1 MSNTEL
7 HNKLAIFSLPR
18 LRRGGCIE
26 LHFGTVL
33 RTLSPRLLAVTK
45 LGCKLGQ
52 NNATEQSDIAA
63 TQSHYKPYIP
73 RSYLF
78 IYLFTFWPR

>member
-52 NNATEQSDIAA
+52 INAIELRPSPTRNL
-63 TQSHYKPYIP
+63 T
-73 RSYLF
+73 YLAL

>member
-7 HNKLAIFSLPR
+7 HNRLAIFSLPR

-52 NNATEQSDIAA
+52 TNAIEQSDIAPS
-63 TQSHYKPYIP
+63 QSH
-73 RSYLF
+73 
-78 IYLFTFWPR
+78 